1 MLYRA
6 TDMVNDSLITDMSL
20 EIMKNRDRFEKQKDR
35 EKSINLKK
43 TDEIDAKIKK
53 LNKDHQHDDDKTK
66 KGSEGE

>member
-1 MLYRA
+1 
-6 TDMVNDSLITDMSL
+6 MSL